1 MTASPL
7 ELGGMLLA
15 CGGAAAA
22 LLARDPRL
30 RYGAAAVALV
40 AAPALVAGDVWHTE
54 RFVDLRHDPAK
65 LVAVIVVSVAAVG
78 GAAAVFYRLPWAFP
92 VSAFAALPLRVPV
105 QLGGETSHLLL
116 PLYLVIAAG
125 FACFAYRALARAGS
139 GATDSRRRSRRMP
152 RAARRPLR
160 HLALPRPGRDPGR
173 LRDPDRVLGPR
184 LERDRERRLL
194 PGPVRGHVRP
204 AHRGPLD
211 SPPLGRGARRRG
223 RPGPGARRAWRSG
236 STRRA
241 TCCSAGGTCF
251 SRTSCTS
258 TSGSTRVFYDPNV
271 FGRYLALALVALGA
285 YLAWARGRARR
296 GRRRGRRRLS
306 CWRRWRSA
314 TRSPASAALVAGL
327 LVVAA
332 LRWSV
337 RWALAGGAA
346 ILVCGAIFLLVSG
359 TGESDLGSAK
369 DFDTT
374 TSGRVDL
381 VRGGLELAEDRPV
394 WGWGSGSF
402 GAAFSRHIER
412 ARTTVSHSEP
422 ITVAAEQGAIG
433 LVVYVALVGLGPGRS
448 AERRRR
454 LGGDGRGR
462 GLLRGDARPQPQ
474 LCGLCD
480 RPRHLG
486 AARAWVSRCGARG
499 PSRRPPPP
507 PSATAAPSLPATGD
521 PPRV

>member
-65 LVAVIVVSVAAVG
+65 LVAVIVAWVAVVG
-78 GAAAVFYRLPWAFP
+78 GAAAVFHRVPWAFP

-105 QLGGETSHLLL
+105 QLGGETSHLLV

-125 FACFAYRALARAGS
+125 FVCFAYRALAFGK
-139 GATDSRRRSRRMP
+139 GDATDNP
-152 RAARRPLR
+152 A
-160 HLALPRPGRDPGR
+160 
-173 LRDPDRVLGPR
+173 PDDG
-184 LERDRERRLL
+184 ESASD
-194 PGPVRGHVRP
+194 
-204 AHRGPLD
+204 D
-211 SPPLGRGARRRG
+211 SPPLTWLHRALAATLVLFAIQTAYSAHVSNAIENAAFFLVPFAVMFVLLTEVSWTPRLLGGVLAAVAGVGLLLAAVAFWEYAARDLLLSRGDLLQSNQLHLYFRVN
-223 RPGPGARRAWRSG
+223 S
-236 STRRA
+236 
-241 TCCSAGGTCF
+241 
-251 SRTSCTS
+251 
-258 TSGSTRVFYDPNV
+258 VFYDPNI
-271 FGRYLALALVALGA
+271 FGRYMALTLVALGA
-285 YLAWARGRARR
+285 FLAWARDARAA
-296 GRRRGRRRLS
+296 GVAAAVAGVLLGALALS
-306 CWRRWRSA
+306 YSI
-314 TRSPASAALVAGL
+314 TSMAAFVVGL

-332 LRWSV
+332 LRWSL
-337 RWALAGGAA
+337 RWTLAGGAA

-359 TGESDLGSAK
+359 TGETDLGSAK

-381 VRGGLELAEDRPV
+381 VRGGLELAEDRPI

-433 LVVYVALVGLGPGRS
+433 LVVYVALVALALVVLLSGAGGSAGTAAVAAGFVAMLVHSLSYAGFAIDPATWALLGLGV
-448 AERRRR
+448 ALRRMQPVPAAVAAAV
-454 LGGDGRGR
+454 GDRGA
-462 GLLRGDARPQPQ
+462 LP
-474 LCGLCD
+474 
-480 RPRHLG
+480 PRD
-486 AARAWVSRCGARG
+486 
-499 PSRRPPPP
+499 RRP
-507 PSATAAPSLPATGD
+507 AAA
-521 PPRV
+521 

>member
-7 ELGGMLLA
+7 EFGGMLLA

-40 AAPALVAGDVWHTE
+40 AAPALVAGDVWQTE
-54 RFVDLRHDPAK
+54 RFVDLRDDPAK
-65 LVAVIVVSVAAVG
+65 LVALIVVWVAAVG

-105 QLGGETSHLLL
+105 QLGGETSHLLV
-116 PLYLVIAAG
+116 PLYVVIAAG
-125 FACFAYRALARAGS
+125 FVCFAYRALARGKGGTTDNSAPAGGGAAS
-139 GATDSRRRSRRMP
+139 GEAPLLTWLYRALAATLVVYAIQTAYSAHVSNAIENAAFFLVPFAVMFVLLSQVSWTP
-152 RAARRPLR
+152 RLLGGVLAAVAGLGLVLAAVAFWEYAARDLLLSRGDLLQSNQL
-160 HLALPRPGRDPGR
+160 HLYF
-173 LRDPDRVLGPR
+173 RVNSL
-184 LERDRERRLL
+184 
-194 PGPVRGHVRP
+194 
-204 AHRGPLD
+204 
-211 SPPLGRGARRRG
+211 
-223 RPGPGARRAWRSG
+223 
-236 STRRA
+236 
-241 TCCSAGGTCF
+241 
-251 SRTSCTS
+251 
-258 TSGSTRVFYDPNV
+258 FYDPNV
-271 FGRYLALALVALGA
+271 FGRYLALSLVALGA
-285 YLAWARGRARR
+285 YLAWAREARAAAIAAAVA
-296 GRRRGRRRLS
+296 GVLLGALALS
-306 CWRRWRSA
+306 YSI
-314 TRSPASAALVAGL
+314 TSMAALVVGL

-332 LRWSV
+332 LRWSL

-359 TGESDLGSAK
+359 TGETDLGSAK

-433 LVVYVALVGLGPGRS
+433 LTVYVALVVLALVVLLSGAGGSAGRAAVAAGFVAMLVHSLSYAGFAIDPATWALLGMGVGL
-448 AERRRR
+448 RRMRPVPAAVAAAV
-454 LGGDGRGR
+454 GGRGP
-462 GLLRGDARPQPQ
+462 LP
-474 LCGLCD
+474 
-480 RPRHLG
+480 PRD
-486 AARAWVSRCGARG
+486 
-499 PSRRPPPP
+499 RRP
-507 PSATAAPSLPATGD
+507 AA
-521 PPRV
+521 V